1 MEKHEMSAETK
12 KRLTEEK
19 SFTGEELIGEIYP
32 VLTDYFECKQI
43 AVKDGAV
50 VMEFYNGQRFAIK
63 AEQL

>member
-1 MEKHEMSAETK
+1 MDKFKGSTDDFDILFTEKK
-12 KRLTEEK
+12 
-19 SFTGEELIGEIYP
+19 FGGEELIAEIQP
-32 VLTDYFECKQI
+32 LLTDYFECKQI